1 MKLRRDIASVP
12 LRSGEASWAAIT
24 GLITGPDTVD
34 GGQLTAA
41 ASIMAMLISD
51 EIHSVEPL
59 TLVGGSARVVLYCT
73 FGSDALIMGDEIDPL
88 PMNPTGGE
96 WTLYVPCPE
105 SDLAWASETLSARA
119 PRIVLH
125 KPGAMPSGG
134 EEATSASAKSFDID
148 WGALS

>member
-34 GGQLTAA
+34 GAQLTAA
-41 ASIMAMLISD
+41 SSIMAMLISE
-51 EIHSVEPL
+51 EIHSEEPL

-73 FGSDALIMGDEIDPL
+73 FGSEALIMGEEIDPL
-88 PMNPTGGE
+88 PMNPTSSD

-105 SDLAWASETLSARA
+105 SDLAWAGGTLAARA
-119 PRIVLH
+119 PRIILH
-125 KPGAMPSGG
+125 KPGEMPLGAEGSM
-134 EEATSASAKSFDID
+134 SASAKSFDID